1 MEKGTKVCKYC
12 KTEIP
17 KDAKVC
23 PNCRKKQ
30 GGIGK
35 WIVIA
40 VIVVALIAA
49 ISGGGEDKT
58 KKVENDPVQNTTD
71 NKTDTEKN
79 MTEDTS
85 AGQEN
90 SEKDIFGIGATAEMN
105 DVQVTMVS
113 YTQNSGSEYNK
124 PSDGNEFVLVE
135 FEIAN
140 NSDSEINISSM
151 ASFEA
156 YADDYALNYSL
167 NALLEKND
175 ANQLDGTIAAG
186 KKMNGVI
193 GYEVPADWKTIEI
206 HFKDNVWSSNKFKF
220 EITK

>member
-49 ISGGGEDKT
+49 ISGGGEDKP

-85 AGQEN
+85 AGRKEN
-90 SEKDIFGIGATAEMN
+90 SEKDIFGIGETAEMN
-105 DVQVTMVS
+105 DVQVTMVN

-140 NSDSEINISSM
+140 NSDSEINIKW
-151 ASFEA
+151 
-156 YADDYALNYSL
+156 LP
-167 NALLEKND
+167 
-175 ANQLDGTIAAG
+175 
-186 KKMNGVI
+186 KMQKI
-193 GYEVPADWKTIEI
+193 
-206 HFKDNVWSSNKFKF
+206 
-220 EITK
+220 